1 LPSAAL
7 ANPIRFQYSMSAVLL
22 DLQNAAPEPK
32 RSLIDDLID
41 AVNSGSAKR
50 RLHVVQ
56 SITELFIA
64 GSRSYSSEQVALFDD
79 LLQQLAAEIEVK
91 ALVALSQRIAKVDN
105 APPGLVRAFAFDNEI
120 AVAEPI
126 LKNSQQLTDADLVEN
141 ATTKSQDHLFAIA
154 QRLKLSEV
162 VTDALVEHGNRR
174 VVHQVAGNPGAR
186 FSLAGYG
193 KLTSRALR
201 SQARTDHRRAQRH
214 SAAIFS
220 QAAGERIGVRA
231 RETRGGQ
238 SANGRCD
245 PRRCWRCRNHHAA

>member
-1 LPSAAL
+1 MTAA
-7 ANPIRFQYSMSAVLL
+7 SL
-22 DLQNAAPEPK
+22 DPQDTAPGAK
-32 RSLIDDLID
+32 RSLIDELIN
-41 AVNSGSAKR
+41 AVASGSAKR

-56 SITELFIA
+56 SVTELFVA

-91 ALVALSQRIAKVDN
+91 ARASLAQRLAKLDN

-120 AVAEPI
+120 AVAEPV
-126 LKNSQQLTDADLVEN
+126 LKNSTQLTDADLVEN

-154 QRLKLSEV
+154 QRLKLSEA

-193 KLTSRALR
+193 KLTTRAR
-201 SQARTDHRRAQRH
+201 YDRRLALT
-214 SAAIFS
+214 I
-220 QAAGERIGVRA
+220 GERSDI
-231 RETRGGQ
+231 
-238 SANGRCD
+238 
-245 PRRCWRCRNHHAA
+245 PRQYFLKLLE